1 MKRRAS
7 QRNLFRDL
15 GFGTEEAASLKV
27 RAELMAQLEKYIR
40 AQRLT
45 QRRAAERFGVTQPRI
60 SNLMQGKIALFS
72 VDTLIDMV
80 AHAGLSVDVRI
91 KQSAA

>member
-1 MKRRAS
+1 MKRKKS
-7 QRNLFRDL
+7 THNVFRDL
-15 GFGTEEAASLKV
+15 GFGAEEAASLKV
-27 RAELMAQLEKYIR
+27 RAELMAELEKYIR

-91 KQSAA
+91 KRSAA

>member
-1 MKRRAS
+1 MKHRKS
-7 QRNLFRDL
+7 TGNVFRDL
-15 GFGTEEAASLKV
+15 GFGAEEAASLKV
-27 RAELMAQLEKYIR
+27 RAELMAELEKYIR

-91 KQSAA
+91 KRSAA

>member
-1 MKRRAS
+1 M
-7 QRNLFRDL
+7 FRDL
-15 GFGTEEAASLKV
+15 GFGAEEAASLKV
-27 RAELMAQLEKYIR
+27 RAELMAELEKYIR

-45 QRRAAERFGVTQPRI
+45 QRKAAERFGVTQPRI

-91 KQSAA
+91 KRSAA

>member
-1 MKRRAS
+1 M
-7 QRNLFRDL
+7 
-15 GFGTEEAASLKV
+15 
-27 RAELMAQLEKYIR
+27 AELEKYIR

-80 AHAGLSVDVRI
+80 AHAGLSVDVQI